1 MTARLRWG
9 SATHEGQLRA
19 QNEDHAHAGDS
30 LFVVADG
37 MGGHLAGEVAS
48 EMAVTRLAMRLPAGV
63 DNTLDD
69 LVAAVNEANVE
80 IYNGSINN
88 VAQSGMGTTVT
99 AIAVV
104 TDPIDGKA
112 LGIANVGD
120 SRIYVLRHGKLRQ
133 VTVDHSFVQELVA
146 EGAITRAEARVH
158 PRRNIVTR
166 ALGIEPT
173 VRVDSWTMRIIR
185 GDRFVLCSDGLVDE
199 VDDEEIATILR
210 TSINPQVAADH
221 LVRVANEH
229 GGRDNTTVV
238 VVDIL
243 ADRADVIS
251 QDTTQDTSGTRTTP
265 TESSAASPS
274 DAAAHVA
281 ASARPRR
288 VLVAVALVAVLALGV
303 LSAVGWY
310 ACGGYFVGF
319 AGEGDQAQLVVSKA
333 RTNHILWFRPT
344 IEIDS
349 GVERQAIFPSL
360 ADDIDDQPKYDS
372 LARAEAY
379 VNSIR
384 DVIAAQKPAAGDGT

>member
-1 MTARLRWG
+1 MKLSWG
-9 SATHEGQLRA
+9 AASHVGMVRQ
-19 QNEDHAHAGDS
+19 QNEDAYVAES
-30 LFVVADG
+30 NVFAVADG
-37 MGGHLAGEVAS
+37 MGGHNAGEVAS
-48 EMAVTRLAMRLPAGV
+48 ALAVDGLRRAAAAGFSAAEG
-63 DNTLDD
+63 
-69 LVAAVNEANVE
+69 LVAAINTTNATIHEASGGLSE
-80 IYNGSINN
+80 
-88 VAQSGMGTTVT
+88 QRGMGTTLT
-99 AIAVV
+99 ALVPLPATDGEPQRVV
-104 TDPIDGKA
+104 V
-112 LGIANVGD
+112 ANVGD
-120 SRIYVLRHGKLRQ
+120 SRIYLWRGDELKQ
-133 VTVDHSFVQELVA
+133 VSADHSYVQELLSEGLITA
-146 EGAITRAEARVH
+146 EEARIH

-166 ALGIEPT
+166 ALGIEGD
-173 VRVDSWTMRIIR
+173 VNADSWVLPMVV
-185 GDRFVLCSDGLVDE
+185 GDRYVLCSDGLVDE

-243 ADRADVIS
+243 ADTADVTS
-251 QDTTQDTSGTRTTP
+251 QGTTQDTSATSTTP
-265 TESSAASPS
+265 PESSAPSPGEP
-274 DAAAHVA
+274 AAHVA

-288 VLVAVALVAVLALGV
+288 MLVAVALVAVLALGV

-310 ACGGYFVGF
+310 ARGGYFVGF
-319 AGEGDQAQLVVSKA
+319 AGEGDQAQLVVFKG

-384 DVIAAQKPAAGDGT
+384 DVIEAQKPAAGDGT

>member
-1 MTARLRWG
+1 MKLSWG
-9 SATHEGQLRA
+9 AASHVGMVRQ
-19 QNEDHAHAGDS
+19 QNEDAYVAES
-30 LFVVADG
+30 NVFAVADG
-37 MGGHLAGEVAS
+37 MGGHNAGEVAS
-48 EMAVTRLAMRLPAGV
+48 ALAVDGLRRAAAAGFSAAEG
-63 DNTLDD
+63 
-69 LVAAVNEANVE
+69 LVAAINTTNATIHEASGGLSE
-80 IYNGSINN
+80 
-88 VAQSGMGTTVT
+88 QRGMGTTLT
-99 AIAVV
+99 ALVPLPATDGEPQRVV
-104 TDPIDGKA
+104 V
-112 LGIANVGD
+112 ANVGD
-120 SRIYVLRHGKLRQ
+120 SRIYLWRGDELKQ
-133 VTVDHSFVQELVA
+133 VSADHSYVQELLSEGLITA
-146 EGAITRAEARVH
+146 EEARIH

-166 ALGIEPT
+166 ALGIEGD
-173 VRVDSWTMRIIR
+173 VNADSWVLPMVV
-185 GDRFVLCSDGLVDE
+185 GDRYMLCSDGLVDE

-243 ADRADVIS
+243 ADTADVIS
-251 QDTTQDTSGTRTTP
+251 QDTTQDTSATRTTP

-281 ASARPRR
+281 TSARPRR
-288 VLVAVALVAVLALGV
+288 MLVAVALVAVLALGV

-310 ACGGYFVGF
+310 ARGGYFVGF
-319 AGEGDQAQLVVSKA
+319 AGEGDQAQLVVFKG

-349 GVERQAIFPSL
+349 GVARQAIFPSL

>member
-1 MTARLRWG
+1 MKLSWG
-9 SATHEGQLRA
+9 AASHVGMVRQ
-19 QNEDHAHAGDS
+19 QNEDAYVAES
-30 LFVVADG
+30 NVFAVADG
-37 MGGHLAGEVAS
+37 MGGHNAGEVAS
-48 EMAVTRLAMRLPAGV
+48 ALAVDGLRRAAAAGFSAAEG
-63 DNTLDD
+63 
-69 LVAAVNEANVE
+69 LVAAINTTNATIHEASGGLSE
-80 IYNGSINN
+80 
-88 VAQSGMGTTVT
+88 QRGMGTTLT
-99 AIAVV
+99 ALVPLPATDGEPQRVV
-104 TDPIDGKA
+104 V
-112 LGIANVGD
+112 ANVGD
-120 SRIYVLRHGKLRQ
+120 SRIYLWRGDELKQ
-133 VTVDHSFVQELVA
+133 VSADHSYVQELLSEGLITA
-146 EGAITRAEARVH
+146 EEARIH

-166 ALGIEPT
+166 ALGIEGD
-173 VRVDSWTMRIIR
+173 VNADSWVLPMVV
-185 GDRFVLCSDGLVDE
+185 GDRYVLCSDGLVDE

-243 ADRADVIS
+243 ADTADVTS
-251 QDTTQDTSGTRTTP
+251 QGTAQDTSATSTTP
-265 TESSAASPS
+265 PESSAPSPGEP
-274 DAAAHVA
+274 AAHVA

-288 VLVAVALVAVLALGV
+288 MLVAVALVAVLALGV

-310 ACGGYFVGF
+310 ARGGYFVGF
-319 AGEGDQAQLVVSKA
+319 AGEGDQAQLVVFKG

-349 GVERQAIFPSL
+349 GVARQAIFPSL

-384 DVIAAQKPAAGDGT
+384 DVIEAQKPAAGDGT

>member
-1 MTARLRWG
+1 MKLSWG
-9 SATHEGQLRA
+9 AASHVGMVRQ
-19 QNEDHAHAGDS
+19 QNEDAYVAES
-30 LFVVADG
+30 NVFAVADG
-37 MGGHLAGEVAS
+37 MGGHNAGEVAS
-48 EMAVTRLAMRLPAGV
+48 ALAVDGLRRAAAAGFSAAEG
-63 DNTLDD
+63 
-69 LVAAVNEANVE
+69 LVAAINTTNATIHEASGGLSE
-80 IYNGSINN
+80 
-88 VAQSGMGTTVT
+88 QRGMGTTLT
-99 AIAVV
+99 ALVPLPATDGEPQRVV
-104 TDPIDGKA
+104 V
-112 LGIANVGD
+112 ANVGD
-120 SRIYVLRHGKLRQ
+120 SRIYLWRGDELKQ
-133 VTVDHSFVQELVA
+133 VSADHSYVQELLSEGLITA
-146 EGAITRAEARVH
+146 EEARIH

-166 ALGIEPT
+166 ALGIEGD
-173 VRVDSWTMRIIR
+173 VNADSWVLPMVV
-185 GDRFVLCSDGLVDE
+185 GDRYVLCSDGLVDE

-243 ADRADVIS
+243 ADTADVIS

-288 VLVAVALVAVLALGV
+288 MLVAVALVAVLALGV

-310 ACGGYFVGF
+310 ARGGYFVGF
-319 AGEGDQAQLVVSKA
+319 AGEGDQAQLVVFKG
-333 RTNHILWFRPT
+333 RTENILWFRPT